1 MSIKIRNIVPG
12 FLSAR
17 LWGDRKRFGLVPQG
31 DDPCWREWQSMYLD
45 FYEDNQREGI
55 GAIVNDAGYRVMSE
69 VDLDGKTVLEIGPG
83 DIRHIEFWNS
93 RPQKFILADIQEGM
107 LLKGVKKLDDAGVRT
122 EKILLKRGQPLPIP
136 DSSVDIVVSFYSLEH
151 IYPLKPYLQQVK
163 RVLKPGGILVGAI
176 PCEGGLAWGGGRFV
190 TSRRWYKK
198 HTSINPDKIICWEH
212 PNFADQIVSM
222 LDTEFSR
229 QKLRHW
235 PFAWVPL
242 IDFNLVLKFVYRL
255 AP

>member
-1 MSIKIRNIVPG
+1 MSIKIRNIVPD
-12 FLSAR
+12 FLFSR
-17 LWGDRKRFGLVPQG
+17 LWGDRKTFGLSPRD
-31 DDPCWREWQSMYLD
+31 DDPCWREWQTMYLD
-45 FYEDNQREGI
+45 FYQDNQRRGF
-55 GAIVNDAGYRVMSE
+55 GAIVNDAGYRVMSD
-69 VDLDGKTVLEIGPG
+69 VDLDGKTILEIGPG

-107 LLKGVKKLDDAGVRT
+107 LLKGVGKLDDAGIGS
-122 EKILLKRGQPLPIP
+122 EKLLLKRDQPLPIP
-136 DSSVDIVVSFYSLEH
+136 DSSVDVVVSFYSLEH
-151 IYPLKPYLQQVK
+151 IYPLRPYLQQVK

-176 PCEGGLAWGGGRFV
+176 PCEGGLAWGGGRLV

-222 LDTEFSR
+222 LDVEFIR
-229 QKLRHW
+229 ERLQHW